1 MGPEDRE
8 ALDDFLSSGLEGEDE
23 SEKECSRMEHDTL
36 PQLQEQ
42 RYYIHISIVSD
53 TSRRRRSKG
62 RNCYSTPP
70 AGYVSVVALDRKST
84 RLNSSHTVISYAV
97 FCLIKIKSN

>member
-1 MGPEDRE
+1 MAIDRELVCVGDYVELMGPEDRE
-8 ALDDFLSSGLEGEDE
+8 ALDDFLSSGLEAEDE

-70 AGYVSVVALDRKST
+70 TGYVSVVAF
-84 RLNSSHTVISYAV
+84 SSGA
-97 FCLIKIKSN
+97 